1 MLLSSALTMVPFYDG
16 ASGSMQTQDLLIYNA
31 NVCVDIDVHS
41 RSNQQKPQNTS
52 GSVNN
57 DMTFSIDM

>member
-31 NVCVDIDVHS
+31 NVCIDIDVHF
-41 RSNQQKPQNTS
+41 RNNQQKTHKIQA
-52 GSVNN
+52 NN